1 MYKGAIK
8 IKYCCALDGI
18 DNLDFSHIA
27 MAVEA
32 IRTPR
37 ALYRHLLRQIS
48 ILPQECREYYKH
60 YVRQV
65 PINTSVQYILAP
77 SFIVKYFRRTIV
89 TQTKLIQREYS
100 RSLHV
105 RKRMQNG

>member
-8 IKYCCALDGI
+8 IKLLLRI
-18 DNLDFSHIA
+18 RWNDNLDFSHIA

-48 ILPQECREYYKH
+48 LLPQECREYYKH

-65 PINTSVQYILAP
+65 PINTICIQY
-77 SFIVKYFRRTIV
+77 
-89 TQTKLIQREYS
+89 
-100 RSLHV
+100 
-105 RKRMQNG
+105 